1 MITEKEKAMK
11 MIVMLAALAALFLIA
26 CGEETD
32 PAPNGAKTTGQVLFD
47 VYKNYTENGDGTT
60 TTTPDNNTAPDG
72 SPCEKD
78 GMDMNGDGVITDC
91 GGGSV
96 PGDPGQPDGGYGAMP
111 LCPEIIGLNFDTCRP
126 EMGRPLFIIDFGR
139 SCVLGMKCEYN
150 GTEPACPM
158 VWDPVCGTD
167 GWTYDNECFAKIA
180 GVGVAYWGECI
191 GEPSYPCPDVMIE
204 EPFCEDGSYPNK
216 IIDEKGCFIGF
227 ECVWYNDPNCP
238 DLAYPAPDFC
248 PNGKI
253 EYVYDAA
260 TGCHVAFECVDYTD
274 PVYCNTDADCGAEN
288 GVMVCMNGECIYGD
302 PDCPVGMPNPEDYC
316 ADGTKMVPIYD
327 ERGCVKEWTC
337 EGGAPTDPTDPGCPA
352 IDLMMPDCG
361 NMKPEP
367 IYDAAGCLIDYA
379 CPL

>member
-11 MIVMLAALAALFLIA
+11 ITVMLAALAALFLIA
-26 CGEETD
+26 CGEEAD
-32 PAPNGAKTTGQVLFD
+32 PAPDAGKTTGQVLFD
-47 VYKNYTENGDGTT
+47 AYKNYTENSDGTT
-60 TTTPDNNTAPDG
+60 TTTPDNSDPATG
-72 SPCEKD
+72 MPCDEKEGID
-78 GMDMNGDGVITDC
+78 SNGDGVITDC
-91 GGGSV
+91 NGGGSV
-96 PGDPGQPDGGYGAMP
+96 PGDPGTGGGYGAMP

-191 GEPSYPCPDVMIE
+191 GEPPYPCPDVMIE
-204 EPFCEDGSYPNK
+204 EPFCEDGSYP
-216 IIDEKGCFIGF
+216 EKMFDPMGCFIGF

-260 TGCHVAFECVDYTD
+260 TGCHVAFECVEYTD
-274 PVYCNTDADCGAEN
+274 PTYCKMDSDCGA
-288 GVMVCMNGECIYGD
+288 GMYCMNGVCNYGD
-302 PDCPVGMPNPEDYC
+302 PFE
-316 ADGTKMVPIYD
+316 
-327 ERGCVKEWTC
+327 
-337 EGGAPTDPTDPGCPA
+337 CPA
-352 IDLMMPDCG
+352 IDMMMPDCG
-361 NMKPEP
+361 ENMKPEP